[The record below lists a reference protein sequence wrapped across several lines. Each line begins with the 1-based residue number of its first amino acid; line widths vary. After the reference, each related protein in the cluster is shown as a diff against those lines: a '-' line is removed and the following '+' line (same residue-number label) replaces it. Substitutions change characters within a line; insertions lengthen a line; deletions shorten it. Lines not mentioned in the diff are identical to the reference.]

1 MMGWCSVEKTR
12 IIKKIVALCNCRI
25 FSALISNDTCYPKI
39 FLFLLL
45 VMLHL
50 YSPFI
55 IISRSQ
61 QVKFLKFYPFYHFLE
76 ATSAYAAINF
86 SFYIDSLYHLLH
98 YFHSKHIFA
107 MIKFAVKYSKN
118 SLGGQIKGIARSYI
132 YIHHIY
138 ISYIDIFVWISSGPT
153 LYLEPKMNSM
163 FITRCYYTFMIN
175 FQCQAWWR

>member
-1 MMGWCSVEKTR
+1 MFCWKN
-12 IIKKIVALCNCRI
+12 KKYKKDWVALCNCRI

-45 VMLHL
+45 VILHL

-86 SFYIDSLYHLLH
+86 SFYIASLYHLLH

-118 SLGGQIKGIARSYI
+118 SLGSQIKGIARSYI
-132 YIHHIY
+132 YIHHLY
-138 ISYIDIFVWISSGPT
+138 ISYIDICVWISLRPT

-175 FQCQAWWR
+175 FHCQAWWR

>member
-1 MMGWCSVEKTR
+1 MGWCSVEKTR

-107 MIKFAVKYSKN
+107 MIKFAVKYSKS
-118 SLGGQIKGIARSYI
+118 SLGSQIKGIARSYI

-138 ISYIDIFVWISSGPT
+138 ISYIDICVWISLGPT
-153 LYLEPKMNSM
+153 LYLEPKMNRM
-163 FITRCYYTFMIN
+163 FITRCYDTFMIN